1 MTMNVT
7 IFFTILSLFYSI
19 LLNIIYFSK
28 KRMGNVENKI
38 YSCILFSNLIGI
50 IIEIL
55 LLLFSKSI
63 EGHYIFYVSL
73 NKAYLEYLIVWNLF
87 FLIYILAVNYSKF
100 SKKIYIFII
109 LYFALFSL
117 VMLILP
123 IDFQIEN
130 HRVIYSR
137 GNAVNIIY
145 LYFIINISIMI
156 FTILKNKNKLNNK
169 KYYPLYVFLLIGT
182 ITTMIQKIY
191 PHMLLATSLE
201 TFISVIMYFTIE
213 NPDMHMIEKLEKANI
228 QAEKANRA
236 KTDFLS
242 SMSHEIRTPLNA
254 IIGFSD
260 AIKQNNTVEECHKDA
275 EDIIMASQNLL
286 EIINGVLDISKI
298 EANKMEIVN
307 VDYNLKKNCE
317 NITKLVKTRI
327 GEKPIDF
334 RVSIASDIPDILHG
348 DSGKIKEVITNI
360 LTNAVK
366 YTEKGFVE
374 FKVSCIN
381 QNDTSTIFISVE
393 DSGRGIK
400 KEHLQKLFTKFQ
412 RLDEDKNTTIEGTG
426 LGLAITKSLVD
437 MMGGKIIV
445 QSKYG
450 EGSKFSVY
458 LKQKI
463 VAMVDNSVKQET
475 EEQNM
480 NYENKKVLIVDDNM
494 LNLKVA
500 ARLLK
505 EFKLEPE
512 LLNSGF
518 ECLDKINAGNTYDLI
533 LMDDMM
539 PKMTGVETFK
549 KLKEIDGFNIPVV
562 ILTANAISGM
572 KEKYLAD
579 GFNDYLA
586 KPIDKNELRRV
597 FANYLNGHRDTN
609 KEKEKIFEEL
619 PNDIYDMSKDPNQ
632 LSVEEKN
639 EEKENLE
646 NTGIYDITVLEQNG
660 VDVDGGINLLGDIT
674 TYDETIKVFLE
685 ENVKRIPEMKK
696 YIKEK
701 NMPDYAVVAHAI
713 KSDSKYLG
721 FKKLA
726 ELALNH
732 ELKAK
737 ENDYEYV
744 VDNLLEF
751 LDEINRITKIVKK
764 YLKK

>member
-366 YTEKGFVE
+366 YTDKGFVE

-381 QNDTSTIFISVE
+381 QKDTSTIFISVE

-400 KEHLQKLFTKFQ
+400 KENLQNLFTKFQ

-726 ELALNH
+726 EIALNH

-744 VDNLLEF
+744 VDNLKEF
-751 LDEINRITKIVKK
+751 LEEINSITKLVKK